1 MRVRLLHQHGG
12 GEVQWKETQPP
23 PPGGTR
29 SEKKR
34 RVSTP
39 RFREITVW
47 QTNKRVPRLEGELD
61 HTGTKHATPETGV
74 PKSHSSM
81 VVEPE
86 PEERAI
92 RSELGETGDGS
103 RRR

>member
-1 MRVRLLHQHGG
+1 MEGD
-12 GEVQWKETQPP
+12 TTP
-23 PPGGTR
+23 PPGGIR

-34 RVSTP
+34 RVRTP
-39 RFREITVW
+39 RFREIAVW
-47 QTNKRVPRLEGELD
+47 QMNKRVPRLEGELE

-74 PKSHSSM
+74 PKSHNSM